1 MTTQPAEVRVRDREP
16 GMSGIYRGRR
26 TPRGGLVNWVE
37 PAAEWRGTTNQVCG
51 LFPFSVGGE
60 TPVVGVPWGRN
71 LLTGETICCDPI
83 SWFRP
88 ARIIANPSMIL
99 FGLPGLGKST
109 AARRMVLGLAAGG
122 VVPIIAGDLKPDYVE
137 LIRALGGTVVTFAR
151 GRGRLNPL
159 DPGTLAAVAR
169 QLSGQAR
176 DQVLEEAHSRRVN
189 MILGLVQLQRSPAP
203 VAESE
208 LVVLDAAV
216 RLLIERSSP
225 TDPPPQLRDLWQL
238 LEDAPEPL
246 RAAALDRGDDA
257 QYRAVTRPL
266 QVSLT
271 GLMTGY
277 GGMFAGQTSDAVTL
291 DTPGMVVDVS
301 GLGVHDLSMTA
312 AVLLATWN
320 EVYGTVWATNALA
333 DAGLAPQRRTL
344 IVLDELWR
352 VLSAAPGMVD
362 RINHLGRLNRNE
374 GAGQLMITHSVKDFT
389 LGSEADTAKA
399 QGFVE
404 RAGMIAIG
412 GVPRKELELLG
423 AEVLGLSGKEIDEVS
438 RWSTPQTLTGNERP
452 PGQGHFLIKVGSL
465 PGIPVKVELT
475 AAEITAN
482 IHDTDRR
489 WNSEATS

>member
-1 MTTQPAEVRVRDREP
+1 M
-16 GMSGIYRGRR
+16 
-26 TPRGGLVNWVE
+26 
-37 PAAEWRGTTNQVCG
+37 
-51 LFPFSVGGE
+51 
-60 TPVVGVPWGRN
+60 
-71 LLTGETICCDPI
+71 
-83 SWFRP
+83 
-88 ARIIANPSMIL
+88 
-99 FGLPGLGKST
+99 
-109 AARRMVLGLAAGG
+109 
-122 VVPIIAGDLKPDYVE
+122 
-137 LIRALGGTVVTFAR
+137 
-151 GRGRLNPL
+151 
-159 DPGTLAAVAR
+159 
-169 QLSGQAR
+169 
-176 DQVLEEAHSRRVN
+176 
-189 MILGLVQLQRSPAP
+189 
-203 VAESE
+203 
-208 LVVLDAAV
+208 
-216 RLLIERSSP
+216 
-225 TDPPPQLRDLWQL
+225 
-238 LEDAPEPL
+238 
-246 RAAALDRGDDA
+246 
-257 QYRAVTRPL
+257 
-266 QVSLT
+266 
-271 GLMTGY
+271 
-277 GGMFAGQTSDAVTL
+277 
-291 DTPGMVVDVS
+291 
-301 GLGVHDLSMTA
+301 
-312 AVLLATWN
+312 
-320 EVYGTVWATNALA
+320 WATNALA